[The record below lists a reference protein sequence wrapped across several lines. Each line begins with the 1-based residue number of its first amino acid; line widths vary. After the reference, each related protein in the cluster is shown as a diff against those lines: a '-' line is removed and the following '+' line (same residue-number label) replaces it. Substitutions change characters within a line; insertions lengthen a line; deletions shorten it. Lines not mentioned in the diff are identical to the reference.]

1 MAYSSTIPTLP
12 LDLLQE
18 ILYRTPAESLV
29 RAKWTCKEWNGLIN
43 KKRFIYEHLRR
54 SPERFLRV
62 DQTVQ
67 VLDPVNRTRSDS
79 PIPDEL
85 QPSRSNIRAM
95 VHCDGLMLCIWS
107 DKEYCIF
114 DNIALWNP
122 LTRHFNVVEP
132 RLSQEPQRFLMN
144 DSFGIGY
151 DVNKPR
157 GDYKILMFSAS
168 HYGEAVVEIYECMSK
183 SWRTLD
189 GSKVDWEVFPSR
201 NGVSVM
207 GNMYWLVKK
216 KTKNYVICFDFSVE
230 AFKKICFCYDLP
242 YDYNNYLG
250 CFEGDKLSLLQQN
263 QDIPSPIEVWVS
275 SKLADGNVSF
285 TRYFSVA
292 SPDLPA
298 LRFFTSWARDNTRP
312 VYCINAKHKRII
324 AWYDR
329 VYTGLVLCEIDE
341 GGVSNQLV
349 TAQHYRDVCVATS
362 FCGYVYKPSLVPL
375 P

>member
-12 LDLLQE
+12 LDLLEE

-67 VLDPVNRTRSDS
+67 VLDLVNRTLSDS

-85 QPSRSNIRAM
+85 QPSLSNIIAM

-107 DKEYCIF
+107 DKECYMF
-114 DNIALWNP
+114 HNLALWNP
-122 LTRHFNVVEP
+122 LTRKFNLVEP
-132 RLSQEPQRFLMN
+132 RLSRESQRFLIN
-144 DSFGIGY
+144 DHFGIGY

-168 HYGEAVVEIYECMSK
+168 HYGQAVVEIYECMSK

-189 GSKVDWEVFPSR
+189 DSKVDWEVYTSR

-216 KTKNYVICFDFSVE
+216 KTRNYILCFDFSVE
-230 AFKKICFCYDLP
+230 TFKEICFFRDLP
-242 YDYNNYLG
+242 YDNNYLG

-263 QDIPSPIEVWVS
+263 EDQPSPIEVWVS

-298 LRFFTSWARDNTRP
+298 LRFFTCWGYPAH
-312 VYCINAKHKRII
+312 CIIAKHKRIVT
-324 AWYDR
+324 WYDR
-329 VYTGLVLCEIDE
+329 VSVGLILCEIDE
-341 GGVSNQLV
+341 GGVSNQFV
-349 TAQHYRDVCVATS
+349 TPQHYWDDCVIGTF

>member
-12 LDLLQE
+12 LDLLEE

-67 VLDPVNRTRSDS
+67 VLDLVNRTLSDS

-85 QPSRSNIRAM
+85 QPSLSNIIAM

-107 DKEYCIF
+107 DKECYMF
-114 DNIALWNP
+114 HNLALWNP
-122 LTRHFNVVEP
+122 LTRKFNLVEP
-132 RLSQEPQRFLMN
+132 RLSRESQRFLIN
-144 DSFGIGY
+144 DHFGIGY

-168 HYGEAVVEIYECMSK
+168 HYGQAVVEIYECMSK

-189 GSKVDWEVFPSR
+189 DSKVDWEVYTSR

-207 GNMYWLVKK
+207 GNML
-216 KTKNYVICFDFSVE
+216 
-230 AFKKICFCYDLP
+230 LR
-242 YDYNNYLG
+242 
-250 CFEGDKLSLLQQN
+250 GDKLSLLQQN
-263 QDIPSPIEVWVS
+263 EDQPSPIEVWVS

-298 LRFFTSWARDNTRP
+298 LRFFTCWGYPAH
-312 VYCINAKHKRII
+312 CIIAKHKRIVT
-324 AWYDR
+324 WYDR
-329 VYTGLVLCEIDE
+329 VSVGLILCEIDE
-341 GGVSNQLV
+341 GGVSNQFV
-349 TAQHYRDVCVATS
+349 TPQHYWDDCVIGTFFVATS
-362 FCGYVYKPSLVPL
+362 TNQVWSLFHDKRWR
-375 P
+375 